1 MLKDALR
8 QLARDLRSQKL
19 RTFLTVFG
27 IVWGTVAVTLL
38 LAFGT
43 GLKRQMIKTTAGLG
57 DRICIAWPG
66 LTSVPWQGLG
76 KGRRIRISEEDI
88 QVVRGR
94 VDGLKAISSEYSESF
109 KLNYQTK
116 TYPVDTAGVGP
127 EFETMRNLIPEAG
140 GRFIN
145 PIDMDQQRRV
155 LFMGNKAAETV
166 FGKGTDPVGK
176 TVILAGSPFT
186 VVGVLKKKQQD
197 SSYNS
202 RDADQTF
209 IPGSTFRALT
219 GKKYVSN
226 FVFQP
231 ATALESKAVSARVL
245 EALGSRLKFDPKDK
259 EALSVWD
266 TTEQFKFFEVFML
279 AFSLFLGVMGCL
291 TLVVGGI
298 GVSNIM
304 NVVVEERTKEI
315 GIKMAL
321 GARQGA
327 ILGQFLAET
336 LILTSVGGAIGF
348 AITFALCAAFPSFG
362 LEEYVGNPEVS
373 PAVAAITVAVLGLIG
388 LVAGYFPAREAS
400 RLDPVVAMKL

>member
-1 MLKDALR
+1 MLKDAIR

-76 KGRRIRISEEDI
+76 KGRRIRITEEDI
-88 QVVRGR
+88 QVVRVR
-94 VDGLKAISSEYSESF
+94 VEGLKAISSEYSDSF
-109 KLNYQTK
+109 KLNYGTK

-127 EFETMRNLIPEAG
+127 EFEQMRNLVPEAG

-145 PIDMDQQRRV
+145 PIDVEQQRRV
-155 LFMGNKAAETV
+155 LFLGNKVAETV
-166 FGKGTDPVGK
+166 FGKGTDPIGK
-176 TVILAGSPFT
+176 SVLLAGSPFT

-231 ATALESKAVSARVL
+231 ATALESKGVSARVL
-245 EALGSRLKFDPKDK
+245 ESLGNRLKFDPKDK

-279 AFSLFLGVMGCL
+279 AFTLFLGIMGCL

-321 GARQGA
+321 GARQGS
-327 ILGQFLAET
+327 ILGQFLLET
-336 LILTSVGGAIGF
+336 LILTTIGGAIGF
-348 AITFALCAAFPSFG
+348 AITFALCAVFPSFG
-362 LEEYVGNPEVS
+362 LEEYVGNPDVS
-373 PAVAAITVAVLGLIG
+373 PAVASITVAVLGLIG

-400 RLDPVVAMKL
+400 RLDPVVAMKR

>member
-1 MLKDALR
+1 MLKDAIR

-43 GLKRQMIKTTAGLG
+43 GLKRQMIKATAGLG

-76 KGRRIRISEEDI
+76 KGRRIRITEEDI
-88 QVVRGR
+88 QVVRSR
-94 VDGLKAISSEYSESF
+94 VDGLKAISSEYSDSF
-109 KLNYQTK
+109 KLNYNAK
-116 TYPVDTAGVGP
+116 TTPVDTAGVGP
-127 EFETMRNLIPEAG
+127 EFENMRNLVPQAG
-140 GRFIN
+140 GRFLN
-145 PIDMDQQRRV
+145 PIDMEQQRRV
-155 LFMGNKAAETV
+155 LFMGNKVAETV
-166 FGKGTDPVGK
+166 FGKATDPVGK
-176 TVILAGSPFT
+176 TVLLAGSPFT
-186 VVGVLKKKQQD
+186 VVGVLKEKKQD

-219 GKKYVSN
+219 GRKYVSN

-259 EALSVWD
+259 EALAVWD

-279 AFSLFLGVMGCL
+279 AFTLFLGIMGCL

-321 GARQGA
+321 GARQQA
-327 ILGQFLAET
+327 ILGQFLLET
-336 LILTSVGGAIGF
+336 LILTSIGGAIGF
-348 AITFALCAAFPSFG
+348 AITFALCAVFPSFG
-362 LEEYVGNPEVS
+362 LEEYVGNPDVS
-373 PAVAAITVAVLGLIG
+373 PSVAGTTVVVLGLIG

>member
-1 MLKDALR
+1 MLRDAIR

-76 KGRRIRISEEDI
+76 KGRRIRITEEDI
-88 QVVRGR
+88 QVVRSR
-94 VDGLKAISSEYSESF
+94 VDGMKAISGEYSDSF
-109 KLNYQTK
+109 KLNYNAK

-127 EFETMRNLIPEAG
+127 EFEHMRNLIPQAG

-155 LFMGNKAAETV
+155 LFMGNKVAETV

-176 TVILAGSPFT
+176 SVLLAGSPFT
-186 VVGVLKKKQQD
+186 VVGVLKEKKQD

-202 RDADQTF
+202 RDADQAF
-209 IPGSTFRALT
+209 IPGTTFRALT
-219 GKKYVSN
+219 GRKYVSN

-259 EALSVWD
+259 EALGIWD

-279 AFSLFLGVMGCL
+279 AFTLFLGIMGCL

-327 ILGQFLAET
+327 ILGQFLLET
-336 LILTSVGGAIGF
+336 LILTSIGGAIGF
-348 AITFALCAAFPSFG
+348 VITFALCAVFPSFG
-362 LEEYVGNPEVS
+362 LEEYVGNPDVS
-373 PAVAAITVAVLGLIG
+373 PAVAAVTVVVLGLIG

-400 RLDPVVAMKL
+400 RLDPVVALKL

>member
-1 MLKDALR
+1 MLKDAIR

-66 LTSVPWQGLG
+66 LSSVPWQGLG
-76 KGRRIRISEEDI
+76 KGRRIRITEEDI
-88 QVVRGR
+88 QVVRSR
-94 VDGLKAISSEYSESF
+94 VDGLKAISAEYSDSF
-109 KLNYQTK
+109 KLNYNAK

-127 EFETMRNLIPEAG
+127 EFETMRNLIPQAG
-140 GRFIN
+140 GRFVN
-145 PIDMDQQRRV
+145 PIDVEQQRRV
-155 LFMGNKAAETV
+155 LFLGNRAAETV

-176 TVILAGSPFT
+176 TVLLAGSPFT
-186 VVGVLKKKQQD
+186 VVGVLKEKKQD

-219 GKKYVSN
+219 GRKYVSN

-231 ATALESKAVSARVL
+231 APALESKAVSARVL
-245 EALGSRLKFDPKDK
+245 ETLGRRLKFDPTDK
-259 EALSVWD
+259 EALNVWD
-266 TTEQFKFFEVFML
+266 TTEQFRFFELFML
-279 AFSLFLGVMGCL
+279 AFTVFLGIMGCL

-321 GARQGA
+321 GARQQA
-327 ILGQFLAET
+327 ILGQFLLET

-348 AITFALCAAFPSFG
+348 GITFALCAVFPSLG
-362 LEEYVGNPEVS
+362 LEEYVGNPDVS
-373 PAVAAITVAVLGLIG
+373 PAVAGITVLVLGLIG